1 MKNVKFRGKT
11 PIPRLGSKFRG
22 PRQIVGPSDNILT
35 LATSAQ
41 CRAEKPHYLSGNL
54 PTSAARRG
62 KPTTVPRAKLPT
74 STAPRGKPTTVP
86 RENLPTSAAR
96 RGKPTTAPRA
106 NLPNSRC
113 APNNEMSLQVTQH
126 NYVDDIGHRA
136 PDRAITCHFLN
147 TP

>member
-35 LATSAQ
+35 LATAAQ

-62 KPTTVPRAKLPT
+62 KPTTVPRA
-74 STAPRGKPTTVP
+74 
-86 RENLPTSAAR
+86 NH
-96 RGKPTTAPRA
+96 
-106 NLPNSRC
+106 PNSR
-113 APNNEMSLQVTQH
+113 
-126 NYVDDIGHRA
+126 RA
-136 PDRAITCHFLN
+136 PRQTYHSAAGKPSYLRGAPRKSYHCAAGKPPYLRAAPRKTYHGAAGKPSYPPPPPPEKHHPPPP
-147 TP
+147 TH

>member
-62 KPTTVPRAKLPT
+62 KPTTVPRADLPT
-74 STAPRGKPTTVP
+74 SPRPPPTTTPPPSPRGPPRKPSHGAAGSPPYLRGAPRKTYHYAAGKPPYLRGAP
-86 RENLPTSAAR
+86 RKTSLTSAAR
-96 RGKPTTAPRA
+96 RGKPP
-106 NLPNSRC
+106 
-113 APNNEMSLQVTQH
+113 
-126 NYVDDIGHRA
+126 
-136 PDRAITCHFLN
+136 
-147 TP
+147 